1 MSCLATKQVELC
13 NCSEPRFPINSS
25 ACFSLEQSKSNL
37 FHHFL
42 FISLFYLFQTRER
55 IPLVLISKGFSFEIQ
70 GIITYFNSCSIW
82 KTPLYAEVKIIRK
95 IDSRIF
101 HFSGN
106 MANRRCCVILNV
118 VFLSSFF
125 HYCIYYAIFCLPIT

>member
-42 FISLFYLFQTRER
+42 LISVLPFPNLGKDTACTDFER
-55 IPLVLISKGFSFEIQ
+55 I
-70 GIITYFNSCSIW
+70 
-82 KTPLYAEVKIIRK
+82 
-95 IDSRIF
+95 
-101 HFSGN
+101 
-106 MANRRCCVILNV
+106 
-118 VFLSSFF
+118 
-125 HYCIYYAIFCLPIT
+125 